1 MTIVGLIEGIST
13 IGILIAPIVVQA
25 SIDRN
30 INPIISVNIL
40 RILIGTL
47 PLFIH
52 TEQRIQLNQEES
64 SADENP
70 KGQNVFDNLQ

>member
-1 MTIVGLIEGIST
+1 MTIVGLIEAIST
-13 IGILIAPIVVQA
+13 IGILVAPMVVQS
-25 SIDRN
+25 SIDHN

-52 TEQRIQLNQEES
+52 TEQRIQLNQDES
-64 SADENP
+64 STGEDP
-70 KGQNVFDNLQ
+70 K